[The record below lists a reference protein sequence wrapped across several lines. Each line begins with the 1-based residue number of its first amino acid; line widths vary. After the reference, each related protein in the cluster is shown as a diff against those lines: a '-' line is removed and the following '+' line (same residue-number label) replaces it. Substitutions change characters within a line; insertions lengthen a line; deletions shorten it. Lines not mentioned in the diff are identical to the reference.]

1 MNEVAIPDERTAIA
15 IGRPVDHHILTDH
28 VVISDHQQSIRPL
41 ILKILRLRAQ
51 DRVLENP
58 VSRTHTRPAHHAHM
72 RHDLTVV
79 TNLDILVDVS
89 ERMDR
94 HILPDLRARVDI
106 R

>member
-1 MNEVAIPDERTAIA
+1 MNEVAIPDDRTPSA
-15 IGRPVDHHILTDH
+15 IGRPVDHHILPDH
-28 VVISDHQQSIRPL
+28 VVIPDHQQGLFPL
-41 ILKILRLRAQ
+41 VLEILRLGPQ
-51 DRVLENP
+51 DRALENP

-72 RHDLTVV
+72 RHDLAIV

-94 HILPDLRARVDI
+94 HVLPDLRVRVDI